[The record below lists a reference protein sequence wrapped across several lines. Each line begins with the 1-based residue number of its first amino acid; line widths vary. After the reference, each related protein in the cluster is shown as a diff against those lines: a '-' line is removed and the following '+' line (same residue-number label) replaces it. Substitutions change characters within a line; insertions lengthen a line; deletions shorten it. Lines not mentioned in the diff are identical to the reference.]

1 MTKAEKQAERRRKAA
16 AKRQRAFRD
25 RRRGGPARGRWADH
39 KSAFTPAAELGLD
52 RLLLVLVEWLK
63 TFAPDA
69 ARDLHRGWL
78 KVGRDER
85 TLQKE
90 ITAALDR
97 PTRTCS
103 SKSPA
108 SGTPRRGAVCASSFA
123 AAATASL
130 SKSCPADARRR
141 ALDNATP
148 ELLPGRTRPVIVNY
162 HPAKTR
168 PAGVFTPPPVRTK
181 HQDRHRHRHDSHF
194 PPPPSPPLART
205 PPMRRDPRCIR

>member
-97 PTRTCS
+97 AHKDLLLE
-103 SKSPA
+103 KSGIWHPEA
-108 SGTPRRGAVCASSFA
+108 WGGLRLIVRRRGDRFA
-123 AAATASL
+123 F
-130 SKSCPADARRR
+130 KIV
-141 ALDNATP
+141 
-148 ELLPGRTRPVIVNY
+148 PG
-162 HPAKTR
+162 
-168 PAGVFTPPPVRTK
+168 
-181 HQDRHRHRHDSHF
+181 
-194 PPPPSPPLART
+194 
-205 PPMRRDPRCIR
+205 